1 MVKDKE
7 NVAVVIPIEELLE
20 DMVYIYVAG
29 VFMKLGE
36 KLDLKGLN
44 KLEKKI
50 KRGCEKIW

>member
-50 KRGCEKIW
+50 IRGYEKIW

>member
-7 NVAVVIPIEELLE
+7 NVDVVIPIEELLE
-20 DMVYIYVAG
+20 GMVYIYVAG

-50 KRGCEKIW
+50 KRGYEKIW

>member
-7 NVAVVIPIEELLE
+7 NVDVVIPIEELLE
-20 DMVYIYVAG
+20 GMVYIYVAG

>member
-7 NVAVVIPIEELLE
+7 NVDVVIPIGELLE

-44 KLEKKI
+44 KLAKKI
-50 KRGCEKIW
+50 IRGCDKIW